1 MTNRKIIL
9 YLLLLVAICFTAY
22 TLFVIIPA
30 RAVEQA
36 YNGAKKL
43 GSDIRDAFQMT
54 PEITVNNTVVL
65 QQQVEIFE
73 LATVS
78 QQFRHEYDWT
88 NSLLGSTKRIH
99 IEGTFEAK
107 AGFDLHHQFR
117 IDIRDNI
124 AVVTLP
130 EPKLLSLTSQ
140 PDITFK
146 DENGFWNWISTDDR
160 TKAINAFNADAKRYA
175 SEADFIQQ
183 ARKNMETRLTEILNA
198 HGKQV
203 EFRYQE
209 DSRLLRKD

>member
-1 MTNRKIIL
+1 MSNRRIIL
-9 YLLLLVAICFTAY
+9 YLLLLAAICFTAY
-22 TLFVIIPA
+22 TLFVVIPA

-36 YNGAKKL
+36 YNGAKKI

-54 PEITVNNTVVL
+54 PEIIVNNTVVL
-65 QQQVEIFE
+65 QRQIEILE

-107 AGFDLHHQFR
+107 AGFDLHHQFT
-117 IDIRDNI
+117 IDIRDEI
-124 AVVTLP
+124 AIVTLP
-130 EPKLLSLTSQ
+130 EPRLLSLTSQ

-146 DENGFWNWISTDDR
+146 DENGFWNWINADDR
-160 TKAINAFNADAKRYA
+160 TQAINAFNLDANRYA
-175 SEADFIQQ
+175 SEADFVQQ
-183 ARKNMETRLTEILNA
+183 ARKNMESRLTEILKA

-203 EFRYQE
+203 VIQYK
-209 DSRLLRKD
+209 DSLLIRKD